1 MDNLKQSIDAEL
13 NPTPTIT
20 NKQELKNYLKNKN
33 LLSLSLTSN
42 ACHDP
47 NALQHLSAVIRLCAA
62 HEPSLGIALTMHHHI
77 VLVLAKYPQI
87 FNNAAQI
94 INAVTQHECLVASA
108 FAEGQ
113 SGVNIF
119 NPSSQIERIDQLLV
133 LNGSKKPCSLS
144 SIADY
149 YILSTALNQRLSL
162 INLPA
167 TRSGISV
174 SPFWNL
180 DIFQYCDN
188 NELVFEQVQLEND
201 ELSNLEDDHLSLCL
215 VYGLSLFNYFALSSY
230 IGIAD
235 RLIQYIPEKL
245 SSIDHFKMALIEYQ
259 YVNDTLLSQ
268 SNDLCSK
275 PQLLET
281 DLNHMLN
288 LRYLVEDNLKKL
300 VDFTL
305 KNIGGIAVMKNPAIL
320 NLVNHLEMLKYHPT
334 GKFQFYKQFI

>member
-1 MDNLKQSIDAEL
+1 MNIFKHSVDAEL
-13 NPTPTIT
+13 NQVPTIT
-20 NKQELKNYLKNKN
+20 DKQGLKNYLKNNK
-33 LLSLSLTSN
+33 LLSLSIKSN
-42 ACHDP
+42 ACHDKD
-47 NALQHLSAVIRLCAA
+47 ALQHVSAVIRACAA

-87 FNNAAQI
+87 FNNSAQI
-94 INAVTQHECLVASA
+94 IQAVTQRECLVASA
-108 FAEGQ
+108 FAEGK

-119 NPSSQIERIDQLLV
+119 QPSSQLEQFDQGIC
-133 LNGSKKPCSLS
+133 LNGSKKPCTLS

-149 YILSTALNQRLSL
+149 YILSTSLNQRLAL

-167 TRSGISV
+167 TRQGISV
-174 SPFWNL
+174 LPFWNL
-180 DIFQYCDN
+180 DIFRYCDN
-188 NELVFEQVQLEND
+188 NELQFEQVQLESD
-201 ELSNLEDDHLSLCL
+201 ELCSLDDEQLSLCL
-215 VYGLSLFNYFALSSY
+215 LYGLSLFNYFALSAY

-235 RLIQYIPEKL
+235 RLIAYIPEKI
-245 SSIDHFKMALIEYQ
+245 SGIDHFKIALIEYQ
-259 YVNDTLLSQ
+259 QRNDTLLSQ
-268 SNDLCSK
+268 SLEICAK
-275 PQLLET
+275 AQLLET
-281 DLNHMLN
+281 DLNHILN